1 MNEHRRFAFAALA
14 AATVTFGSPA
24 AGQATK
30 DARGTVTAVTDSSL
44 KVKAGTQEMTF
55 TVDQA
60 TTVTA
65 EGAGRQTREAK
76 AAGAAGVKLT
86 GIIKTGEAVI
96 VTYTESA
103 GAMRATA
110 IRAVSTPGPG
120 GGAVATSSS
129 APSPPSKIANGT
141 VKSVSASSLVVA
153 SSGKDATFAVTPETV
168 VQGRGV
174 GTATAAAGGR
184 IAITSVVSAGD
195 TVSVSY
201 QDGDTPMR
209 ATEVRVTAKAK

>member
-1 MNEHRRFAFAALA
+1 MNELRRFAIAALA
-14 AATVTFGSPA
+14 AATVTMGSPV

-30 DARGTVTAVTDSSL
+30 EARGTVTAVTDSSL

-55 TVDQA
+55 TVDPK

-65 EGAGRQTREAK
+65 EGAGRQTREAQ
-76 AAGAAGVKLT
+76 AAGAPGIKLT

-103 GAMRATA
+103 GAMRATV

-120 GGAVATSSS
+120 GGAVATPSSTSSS
-129 APSPPSKIANGT
+129 KTANGT
-141 VKSVSASSLVVA
+141 VKSVTASSLVVT
-153 SSGKDATFAVTPETV
+153 SSGKDMTFAVTPETL

-184 IAITSVVSAGD
+184 IAVTSVVGAGD

-201 QDGDTPMR
+201 QDGGTTMR